1 MPRHF
6 YYRKGHLELARRGRK
21 DPTPME
27 RKLWY
32 GFLRGHTPRFY
43 RQREVGNFILDFY
56 CAAAKL
62 AVEVDGESH
71 FTEQGLAYDAER
83 TTYLEALG
91 IRVLRFTNLEVARNF
106 GGVCETIERQTAER
120 LEPQPCF
127 KP

>member
-1 MPRHF
+1 MNWR
-6 YYRKGHLELARRGRK
+6 YSRSLIGRAK
-21 DPTPME
+21 DMRQEMTRPA
-27 RKLWY
+27 KLWFEY
-32 GFLRGHTPRFY
+32 LKGQTPRW
-43 RQREVGNFILDFY
+43 RNQRPFGPYILDFY

-91 IRVLRFTNLEVARNF
+91 IRVLRFTNLEVSRNF